1 MPEEKSNRSFSE
13 KVAHQLAPDTREL
26 WDRMADYFDR
36 EGPEAVK
43 AYLDTERERLESN
56 VTSLLEQFTER

>member
-1 MPEEKSNRSFSE
+1 MPEGKSNRSFSE
-13 KVAHQLAPDTREL
+13 KVARQLTPDTREL

-43 AYLDTERERLESN
+43 TYLDTERERLESN
-56 VTSLLEQFTER
+56 VTSQLEQFTER